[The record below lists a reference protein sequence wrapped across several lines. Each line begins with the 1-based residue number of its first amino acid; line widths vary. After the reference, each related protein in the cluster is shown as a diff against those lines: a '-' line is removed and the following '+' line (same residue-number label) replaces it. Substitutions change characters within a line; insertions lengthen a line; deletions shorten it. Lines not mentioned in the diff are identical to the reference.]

1 MLLSCRVGESTA
13 TAPLR
18 CCSGCHRDEI
28 PMLLWHLWLLPE
40 CFNLYST
47 WPALF
52 PSFSLSPPSTEE
64 ELTPWGDAAPRSTQD
79 PTQLQQHPLPHTLS
93 RHWSKAS
100 CCRRQAGAAA
110 GKGENVI
117 FQFPS
122 DILSGGEQRGFLTAE
137 SKAELTGSNI
147 PRSLM
152 LVWVESVNLC
162 LQK

>member
-1 MLLSCRVGESTA
+1 MNPLPLHPCAAALGVTGTRFQCFCGTCGSYLSVSTFI
-13 TAPLR
+13 APGLR
-18 CCSGCHRDEI
+18 S
-28 PMLLWHLWLLPE
+28 
-40 CFNLYST
+40 
-47 WPALF
+47 
-52 PSFSLSPPSTEE
+52 SFSLSPPSTEE

-79 PTQLQQHPLPHTLS
+79 PTQLQQRPLPHTLS